1 MEISVSRKPGI
12 FQFVKVF
19 ISFAL
24 IGLIFYKIDASEW
37 LSIIKSADIMGLLL
51 ALFLVVF
58 SVVVSALK
66 WQILLNCLDVQVPI
80 RKLTISYFIGLFFNN
95 FLPTNIGGDVV
106 RIYDIGKHTGKKTE
120 AAASVI
126 VERILAGFA
135 LGLTALFAVI
145 ISFDRSKSFLW
156 LIIFFLLLCTVFLL
170 LGMNR
175 TSLHYLNGRL
185 LPGFFNLK
193 EKAKDV
199 VEAIH
204 RCSVNKTLIIRVLIW
219 SLIFQL
225 TIVLINY
232 LIFLS
237 LGLKVSL
244 VYCLIFIPLI
254 SALSL
259 LPISVNGLGVREG
272 GYVFFF
278 SQIGLNAAQS
288 VSASLIFFVLVA
300 LTSLIGGIV
309 FAFQR

>member
-24 IGLIFYKIDASEW
+24 IGLIFYKIDSSEW
-37 LSIIKSADIMGLLL
+37 LSIIKSADISGLLL

-156 LIIFFLLLCTVFLL
+156 LIILFLLLCTGFLL

-204 RCSVNKTLIIRVLIW
+204 RCSVNKVLI
-219 SLIFQL
+219 
-225 TIVLINY
+225 TRV
-232 LIFLS
+232 
-237 LGLKVSL
+237 
-244 VYCLIFIPLI
+244 
-254 SALSL
+254 
-259 LPISVNGLGVREG
+259 
-272 GYVFFF
+272 
-278 SQIGLNAAQS
+278 
-288 VSASLIFFVLVA
+288 
-300 LTSLIGGIV
+300 
-309 FAFQR
+309 